1 LIHTGYVN
9 KTVAYEMNLVYAK
22 IRIQAGLGMP
32 VMIDIEIFVEGKE
45 GPTPNEFTDN
55 HDVD

>member
-1 LIHTGYVN
+1 
-9 KTVAYEMNLVYAK
+9 MNLVYAQ
-22 IRIQAGLGMP
+22 IRIQAGLGMS

-45 GPTPNEFTDN
+45 GLTPNEFTDN